1 MVNMGVFKPPVGT
14 NAPLS
19 NNALALNGK
28 SEDQLSV
35 ATATN
40 ADKLDNL
47 DASDFATTG
56 DIPTDYGDVTGPE
69 GATAGNFPILD
80 VTGKILSD
88 STYAPSDF
96 ATTNHLHIGV
106 YEPIIS
112 PKNSAF
118 NVNFGTDH
126 TTAAYGDH
134 TNTGY
139 VAISDYEDLDVLNK
153 IKNVDGYGSGLDAD
167 LWQGYTPE
175 NITISN
181 AYNATQLDG
190 EYSYVYKNVIIFD
203 GIYNTPPETYYEV
216 TYMVGMS
223 PSGDFAE
230 FPFGT
235 IVRYNG
241 TSWDVIGNV

>member
-134 TNTGY
+134 THTGY

-153 IKNVDGYGSGLDAD
+153 IKNVDGYNSGLDAD
-167 LWQGYTPE
+167 LWRGHT
-175 NITISN
+175 TSN
-181 AYNATQLDG
+181 FIANDSHKLDG
-190 EYSYVYKNVIIFD
+190 EYSYVYKNVIDFN
-203 GIYNTPPETYYEV
+203 GIYNSPPASYYEGTTV
-216 TYMVGMS
+216 MVGIS
-223 PSGDFAE
+223 PSGDFAG

>member
-1 MVNMGVFKPPVGT
+1 MGVFKPPVGT

-88 STYAPSDF
+88 STYAPSD
-96 ATTNHLHIGV
+96 LSLIHI
-106 YEPIIS
+106 
-112 PKNSAF
+112 
-118 NVNFGTDH
+118 
-126 TTAAYGDH
+126 
-134 TNTGY
+134 
-139 VAISDYEDLDVLNK
+139 
-153 IKNVDGYGSGLDAD
+153 
-167 LWQGYTPE
+167 
-175 NITISN
+175 
-181 AYNATQLDG
+181 
-190 EYSYVYKNVIIFD
+190 
-203 GIYNTPPETYYEV
+203 
-216 TYMVGMS
+216 
-223 PSGDFAE
+223 
-230 FPFGT
+230 
-235 IVRYNG
+235 
-241 TSWDVIGNV
+241 

>member
-1 MVNMGVFKPPVGT
+1 MGVFKPPVGT

-47 DASDFATTG
+47 DASDFATT
-56 DIPTDYGDVTGPE
+56 
-69 GATAGNFPILD
+69 
-80 VTGKILSD
+80 
-88 STYAPSDF
+88 
-96 ATTNHLHIGV
+96 NHLHIGV

-134 TNTGY
+134 THTGY

-181 AYNATQLDG
+181 AFNAEQLNG
-190 EYSYVYKNVIIFD
+190 KYSYVYENVIIFN
-203 GIYNTPPETYYEV
+203 GIYNTPPSTYIGD
-216 TYMVGMS
+216 TYMVGIS

-241 TSWDVIGNV
+241 SSWDVIGNV

>member
-1 MVNMGVFKPPVGT
+1 MGVFKPPVGT

-118 NVNFGTDH
+118 NVNFGT
-126 TTAAYGDH
+126 TNENARRYG
-134 TNTGY
+134 
-139 VAISDYEDLDVLNK
+139 L
-153 IKNVDGYGSGLDAD
+153 
-167 LWQGYTPE
+167 
-175 NITISN
+175 
-181 AYNATQLDG
+181 
-190 EYSYVYKNVIIFD
+190 
-203 GIYNTPPETYYEV
+203 
-216 TYMVGMS
+216 
-223 PSGDFAE
+223 
-230 FPFGT
+230 
-235 IVRYNG
+235 
-241 TSWDVIGNV
+241 

>member
-1 MVNMGVFKPPVGT
+1 MGVFKPPIGT
-14 NAPLS
+14 TTPLS
-19 NNALALNGK
+19 SNTLALNGK

-35 ATATN
+35 ASAVNATN

-96 ATTNHLHIGV
+96 
-106 YEPIIS
+106 S
-112 PKNSAF
+112 
-118 NVNFGTDH
+118 
-126 TTAAYGDH
+126 TTAH
-134 TNTGY
+134 IHTGY
-139 VAISDYEDLDVLNK
+139 VATSDYEDLDVLNK
-153 IKNVDGYGSGLDAD
+153 IKNVDGYESGLDAD
-167 LWQGYTPE
+167 LWQGYTPQ

-181 AYNATQLDG
+181 AFNATQLDG
-190 EYSYVYKNVIIFD
+190 EYSYVYKNVVIFN
-203 GIYNTPPETYYEV
+203 GICNTPPSTYSGA
-216 TYMVGMS
+216 TYMVGTS
-223 PSGDFAE
+223 PSGDFTE

-235 IVRYNG
+235 VVRYNG